1 MSIFEAPAPPLYN
14 DLNKK
19 ANDLLTKEF
28 PTTHKIEFKTGTKP
42 GPGFEASTSD
52 KDGVTVG
59 VLLPK
64 YTWENIYGKTTV
76 AAGVDTKRTL
86 KLEATS
92 VDLVKGLKT
101 IVTVTDSQTVTGQI
115 EYKQQHFTINTVLN
129 LLSPKG
135 TTGVFGTVFGYE
147 GHAVGLQTDYNIST
161 NTINDI
167 NGSVTFN
174 PDPFVSLGLFGRFK
188 KNILGARFFYRFD
201 KDLAVAAEAEANYV
215 NHAEVPKFTLGADY
229 TVDTKTSLKAKID
242 TTGNVSAAVTSKLG
256 DRTKVTF
263 GTGLNTNNF
272 SPTSKASFGLNI
284 TVE

>member
-1 MSIFEAPAPPLYN
+1 LFEIPSPPLYN

-19 ANDLLTKEF
+19 ATDLLSKEF
-28 PTTHKIEFKTGTKP
+28 PTTHKIEFNTGKKP
-42 GPGFEASTSD
+42 GPGFEASIAD

-59 VLLPK
+59 TLTPK
-64 YTWENIYGKTTV
+64 YIWENLYGKNTL

-92 VDLVKGLKT
+92 VDFVKGLKT
-101 IVTVTDSQTVTGQI
+101 IVTATDSQTVTGTI

-135 TTGVFGTVFGYE
+135 TTGVFGTVFGYD

-161 NTINDI
+161 NTLNDI

-174 PDPFVSLGLFGRFK
+174 PDSFVSLGLFGRFK
-188 KNILGARFFYRFD
+188 KNILGARFYYHFD
-201 KDLAVAAEAEANYV
+201 KDFQVAAEAEANYV
-215 NHAEVPKFTLGADY
+215 NTAEIPKFTLGAIY
-229 TVDTKTSLKAKID
+229 AVDTKTSIKGKID

-256 DRTKVTF
+256 DRVKVTF

-272 SPTSKASFGLNI
+272 SPTSKASFGLNL